1 MDGPQPE
8 TLQGMF
14 SDDKTGEIKIASAW
28 PSEKIKSEI
37 LYSVGVMFFYP
48 TSSDFPALS
57 GKILKN
63 VTNMSFALIYW
74 LSCVEI

>member
-1 MDGPQPE
+1 MLHITPTKFE
-8 TLQGMF
+8 TNMGAGLETHSLWTINLF
-14 SDDKTGEIKIASAW
+14 TTV
-28 PSEKIKSEI
+28 
-37 LYSVGVMFFYP
+37 YSVGVMFFYP